1 MHIRESTEEDSSA
14 IVDLLKKSLGDN
26 TVPKSVDYWLW
37 KHIQN
42 PFGPSK
48 VLLAESNGQL
58 IGVRAM
64 MEWKWQREDQY
75 FSSLRAV
82 DTATHPEFQR
92 QGIFSILTQ
101 KIIDHSQGN
110 GTDFIFNTP
119 NTKSFPGYLK
129 LGWVSLG
136 NVSVGFS
143 FLTSSKPTSNE
154 SMLDSNNFERIE
166 QLCSSWNLIHQK
178 KASLFTP
185 KSLDYLQ
192 WRYLNNPVIKYHIF
206 ADEEIFL
213 ALYCRK
219 RKYINE
225 LRIAEIICIDSSVDI
240 AKKAKKII
248 RHFAAELQANLI
260 TFAPGLRVFIPGI
273 NIMLPLGP
281 KMAAKKINLD
291 LPTFLNLKFT
301 YSLGDFELF

>member
-1 MHIRESTEEDSSA
+1 MHIRESTEEDSPA

-26 TVPKSVDYWLW
+26 MVPKSVDYWLW

-64 MEWKWQREDQY
+64 MQWKWQLGDQY
-75 FSSLRAV
+75 FSTLRAV

-92 QGIFSILTQ
+92 KGIFSILTQ

-143 FLTSSKPTSNE
+143 FLTSLQPTSNE
-154 SMLDSNNFERIE
+154 SMLDSINFEGIE

-178 KASLFTP
+178 KHPFS
-185 KSLDYLQ
+185 
-192 WRYLNNPVIKYHIF
+192 RLNHW
-206 ADEEIFL
+206 
-213 ALYCRK
+213 
-219 RKYINE
+219 
-225 LRIAEIICIDSSVDI
+225 IIYNGV
-240 AKKAKKII
+240 
-248 RHFAAELQANLI
+248 
-260 TFAPGLRVFIPGI
+260 T
-273 NIMLPLGP
+273 
-281 KMAAKKINLD
+281 
-291 LPTFLNLKFT
+291 
-301 YSLGDFELF
+301 